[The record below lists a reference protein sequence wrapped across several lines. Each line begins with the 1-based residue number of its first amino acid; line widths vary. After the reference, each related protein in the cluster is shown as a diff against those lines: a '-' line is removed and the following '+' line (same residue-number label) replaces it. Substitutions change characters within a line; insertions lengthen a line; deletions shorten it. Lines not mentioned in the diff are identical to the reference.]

1 MRLVLEGA
9 EPRGAVPRASF
20 VGATAVTR
28 KNVIANYVG
37 STIVVLCP
45 LLALPY
51 YVRVLGPAGW
61 GLLSFALTLV
71 ALLGLIEVG
80 LGQRLTRDIALS
92 AQESP
97 AQASSLFKG
106 LELVYW
112 GGAGVLAC
120 ILLTAGP
127 FIANGWIKGGSGSGL
142 ETTWFAAALLLTQ
155 LPSSV
160 YRSALLATDGHVA
173 LNVIASVAGAAK
185 HLGGIVIILLHPSIE
200 ALFLWLFAWSA
211 LETAARRQCAWS
223 RMHTRTAT
231 IDWPAVGEVL
241 RKGLSLSAAA
251 LVAVFVL
258 QLDRL
263 LLSTLVT
270 IDRFGHYTIAYSV
283 SSSALQVMAPLMV
296 ALAPTF
302 ALRSRNPEQLD
313 HLTMTL
319 AKRSLVLI
327 AAGSCLYLW
336 LADPL
341 LNYWLGS
348 RALTSEIKPILDVL
362 MIGSALN
369 LLYQIGY
376 QRWVA
381 TGHSRP
387 IAFINFT
394 GLLCSV
400 GLTPFLVPIYG
411 PVGAASGWIAINVLG
426 AVLSFAFVRQAPR
439 VSPVADA

>member
-1 MRLVLEGA
+1 VPLALERAGA
-9 EPRGAVPRASF
+9 LSAVPMSGFVRAS
-20 VGATAVTR
+20 AVTR
-28 KNVIANYVG
+28 KNVVANYCG
-37 STIVVLCP
+37 SAIVVLCP

-80 LGQRLTRDIALS
+80 LGQRLTRDIAL
-92 AQESP
+92 AAERSP
-97 AQASSLFKG
+97 AQASSLLKG
-106 LELVYW
+106 LERVYW
-112 GGAGVLAC
+112 AGAALLAC
-120 ILLTAGP
+120 ILAMAGP
-127 FIANGWIKGGSGSGL
+127 LIANGWIKGGSGSGL

-160 YRSALLATDGHVA
+160 YRSALLATDGHVP
-173 LNVIASVAGAAK
+173 LNVIASVVSAAK
-185 HLGGIVIILLHPSIE
+185 HLGGIVVILLHPSIE
-200 ALFLWLFAWSA
+200 ALFVWLFALST

-231 IDWPAVGEVL
+231 VDWPVVGEVL
-241 RKGLSLSAAA
+241 KKGLSLSAAA

-270 IDRFGHYTIAYSV
+270 MDRFGHYTIAYSV
-283 SSSALQVMAPLMV
+283 SSSVLQVMAPLMV

-313 HLTMTL
+313 QLTLAL
-319 AKRSLVLI
+319 AKRTLVLI
-327 AAGSCLYLW
+327 AAGACLYLW
-336 LADPL
+336 LADAL

-348 RALTSEIKPILDVL
+348 RAVTSEIKPILDVL

-381 TGHSRP
+381 SGRSRP
-387 IAFINFT
+387 IAIINFA

-400 GLTPFLVPIYG
+400 GLTPLLVPIYG
-411 PVGAASGWIAINVLG
+411 PVGAASGWIAINLLG
-426 AVLSFAFVRQAPR
+426 AVCSFAFAKQAPR
-439 VSPVADA
+439 VTPVADA